1 MCLASLSFECVFG
14 GFLISNECYYL
25 QNKKRRE
32 QELAHIIRTKEN
44 EITQT
49 TKKSKMTKEM
59 MDSKLKEKEAQ
70 AVGVRMEMGR
80 LAKLA
85 KEEQDDLQQKILE
98 DKRAV
103 EDDVRRA
110 REQSEKAQ
118 EAYQKEMQQRKKY
131 LSELEN
137 LKGR

>member
-1 MCLASLSFECVFG
+1 
-14 GFLISNECYYL
+14 
-25 QNKKRRE
+25 
-32 QELAHIIRTKEN
+32 
-44 EITQT
+44 
-49 TKKSKMTKEM
+49 MTKEM